1 MPVFK
6 TSRYFDPEKDSS
18 DVCAMTDLGGVEG
31 CPFSVEGHPGKPLE
45 RVMGTSQQ
53 FFCLLPEVFAC
64 NRGWQTLSNI
74 ARLHTKKKKPNKPLI
89 LSHAPESVVVLPRID
104 PEL

>member
-1 MPVFK
+1 M
-6 TSRYFDPEKDSS
+6 
-18 DVCAMTDLGGVEG
+18 CAMTDLGGVEG
-31 CPFSVEGHPGKPLE
+31 CSFSIEGHPGKPLE

-74 ARLHTKKKKPNKPLI
+74 ARPHTPPKNKTNNPLI